1 MTQPLQVLTARVGE
15 QWVALAVDAI
25 IEVLPMLACSEAHSS
40 RHEVLGLVIV
50 RDEVMPLIDLR
61 RVFGAAQAAVRL
73 DTPLI
78 AVRAGGGAC
87 ALLVDEADRV
97 VEVRRGPGR
106 QVNAGQ
112 HPAICDV
119 LRHDDRVLLLLD
131 PGQIAAG

>member
-1 MTQPLQVLTARVGE
+1 MAQALQVLTARVGQ
-15 QWVALAVDAI
+15 QWVALEVDAI
-25 IEVLPMLACSEAHSS
+25 IEVLPMLACSEVHSS
-40 RHEVLGLVIV
+40 RREVLGLVIV
-50 RDEVMPLIDLR
+50 RDAVMPLIDLR

-97 VEVRRGPGR
+97 VEVRRGQGR
-106 QVNAGQ
+106 QADAGQ

-119 LRHDDRVLLLLD
+119 LRHDGRLLLLLD